1 MPDRLAER
9 FSGRTLAVATRH
21 GKERAIAP
29 PFLEGLPLAQVVV
42 VPDLDTDRFGTFSGE
57 VERRLSPPEAALAK
71 SRFGAEAS
79 GADLVIASEGSFGP
93 YSPAPFMPC
102 DEEFLVLLDL
112 RDGRHFLH
120 RHVTLD
126 VVFGGERCE
135 RLDEVLSFAERM
147 RFPEHGLILREQE
160 RWSEG
165 QEQHKG
171 LTDPGELRVLAE
183 ELLVRHGS
191 LWACTDQRA
200 MLNPTRMVAIA
211 ATAEGFVKEMST
223 CCPACGEV
231 HFAVVEQLT
240 GLPCS
245 WCSTPTEMVRALVR
259 GCAVCGHRSQVPR
272 ADGQVAADPGQC
284 PSCNP

>member
-1 MPDRLAER
+1 
-9 FSGRTLAVATRH
+9 AVATRH

-71 SRFGAEAS
+71 ARAGAEAS

-93 YSPAPFMPC
+93 YPPAPFVPC

-112 RDGRHFLH
+112 QDGRHFLH
-120 RHVTLD
+120 RHLTLD
-126 VVFGGERCE
+126 VVFGGERCD
-135 RLDEVLSFAERM
+135 RLDQVLAFAERM
-147 RFPEHGLILREQE
+147 RYPEHALILRERE
-160 RWSEG
+160 LWSQD

-171 LTDPGELRVLAE
+171 LTDPTRLRELAE
-183 ELLVRHGS
+183 ELLGRHGS

-200 MLNPTRMVAIA
+200 MLNPTRMEAIA
-211 ATAEGFVKEMST
+211 TAAEGFVQELST

-231 HFAVVEQLT
+231 HFAVVEQLS
-240 GLPCS
+240 GLPCG
-245 WCSTPTEMVRALVR
+245 WCGTPTDMLRASLR
-259 GCAVCGHRSQVPR
+259 GCAVCGHRSEVPR
-272 ADGQVAADPGQC
+272 ADGQVKADPGQC

>member
-57 VERRLSPPEAALAK
+57 VERRLAPPEAALAK
-71 SRFGAEAS
+71 ARFGAEAS
-79 GADLVIASEGSFGP
+79 GADLAIASEGSFGP
-93 YSPAPFMPC
+93 YPPAPFVPC

-112 RDGRHFLH
+112 RDGRHFQH

-126 VVFGGERCE
+126 VVFGGERCG
-135 RLDEVLSFAERM
+135 RLDEVLAFAERM
-147 RFPEHGLILREQE
+147 RFPEHGLILRERE
-160 RWSEG
+160 PWTEG
-165 QEQHKG
+165 QEQYKG
-171 LTDPGELRVLAE
+171 LCDPDELRDLAE
-183 ELLVRHGS
+183 GLLGRHGS

-200 MLNPTRMVAIA
+200 MLNPTRMAAIA
-211 ATAEGFVKEMST
+211 ATARGFVDELRT

-231 HFAVVEQLT
+231 HFAVVEQLG

-245 WCSTPTEMVRALVR
+245 WCGTATEMLRGAVR
-259 GCAVCGHRSQVPR
+259 GCAICGHRKEVPR
-272 ADGQVAADPGQC
+272 PDGLSEADPGQC